1 MLCPG
6 PQGCQSSG
14 TQKALAPFEDRAVL
28 PTLAWDSA
36 PWRNRAFLAL
46 SRRKTLIPVIPNF
59 VSWPLIITALPRMH
73 KISQENIS
81 FFLSSYLLDTEV
93 QTCPKWIDIIFYLQA
108 AILTDPSFFP
118 PQLPGA
124 SHLCI
129 EHLINKVTNVFLNK
143 SFWFIFW
150 VPCKGRISNLQTVLS
165 DSRSVVS
172 DSLQPHGVLWAR
184 ILVWVAS
191 PFSRGSSQPRDGTQ
205 VSHIAGR
212 FFTSWA
218 TKEAQEYW
226 SGYPIPSPADHP
238 DPGIE
243 PGSPPLQVDSL
254 PTELS
259 GKPGLLA

>member
-1 MLCPG
+1 MQHLRKPRSFWGPFRTPHHSVWQLHPPLGMFFFFFLFWPVQKSARRRFIVSRTGRISYESLLPSRVLCPG

-124 SHLCI
+124 SQVVLVV
-129 EHLINKVTNVFLNK
+129 K
-143 SFWFIFW
+143 
-150 VPCKGRISNLQTVLS
+150 NL
-165 DSRSVVS
+165 
-172 DSLQPHGVLWAR
+172 
-184 ILVWVAS
+184 
-191 PFSRGSSQPRDGTQ
+191 
-205 VSHIAGR
+205 
-212 FFTSWA
+212 
-218 TKEAQEYW
+218 
-226 SGYPIPSPADHP
+226 PANA
-238 DPGIE
+238 
-243 PGSPPLQVDSL
+243 
-254 PTELS
+254 ELREEM
-259 GKPGLLA
+259 PV